1 MEYEKIW
8 ERVKRMGWRERK
20 MLACEMRR
28 KGIDVGHV
36 HPHYY
41 YDAKAVHDIQFYP
54 VRGQHEIEDKDFR
67 LYRAL
72 KEIMEDDSE
81 VNVCFKRYAWLPRF
95 INDIR
100 EGKAVRDYILA
111 RFNGEAIGA
120 YYRILSGDS
129 LAGERPR
136 SLFVTTKD
144 GDAMVYKMTACKF
157 SKGRELITFKAGP
170 KNEWQGS

>member
-1 MEYEKIW
+1 MEYEEIW
-8 ERVKRMGWRERK
+8 ERVKRMGRQERR

-28 KGIDVGHV
+28 KGFDVGYV

-41 YDAKAVHDIQFYP
+41 YDAKAVHEILFYSA
-54 VRGQHEIEDKDFR
+54 RGQYEIDDKDFM
-67 LYRAL
+67 LYQAL

-95 INDIR
+95 VNDLR
-100 EGKAVRDYILA
+100 EGKAVRNYILS

-120 YYRILSGDS
+120 YYRILPGDS

-136 SLFVTTKD
+136 SLFITTKD
-144 GDAMVYKMTACKF
+144 GSTTVYKMTACKCNN
-157 SKGRELITFKAGP
+157 SRELMTFKACP
-170 KNEWQGS
+170 ENKWQGS